1 MVSRHYRIRAYFYM
15 QPKLSVIIPV
25 RSEQLP
31 SDTVIGLTQACKDFP
46 LIEVIVVEGNA
57 LSKQRNL
64 AVERATAPLIYFID
78 DDSCLDSAS
87 LKEAIDYFDNP
98 DVDVVGGPAVTRSD
112 ATFLENCFGEVVS
125 VPLGA
130 WRMRAR
136 TTPVGPPRRIDG
148 DELIFCN
155 LMMRK
160 NRFDQVAGMNE
171 DRYPGEEID
180 LLDKL
185 LSDGAQIYYNPD
197 MKIARPR
204 RSNLSEFTTQ
214 FYSYGQGRGERIFK
228 NFKSKDFV
236 FLLPSFFAAY
246 LFSLLFLCNSITIL
260 PLLLY
265 IVLCLING
273 LLIVGR
279 TGSIPTGTVSSFLF
293 LPLHLSYGLGFMSGM
308 VRSLS
313 RRMNRD
319 ITVRSVRIVE
329 LAYGKGLNLSD
340 QRE

>member
-1 MVSRHYRIRAYFYM
+1 M

-25 RSEQLP
+25 RSDQLP
-31 SDTVIGLTQACKDFP
+31 SDTVMGITQACKDFP

-87 LKEAIDYFDNP
+87 LKEAINYFDNP

-112 ATFLENCFGEVVS
+112 AAFLENCFGEVVS

-136 TTPVGPPRRIDG
+136 TTPVGPPRKIDG

-171 DRYPGEEID
+171 ARYPGEEID

-185 LSDGAQIYYNPD
+185 LSDGAQIHYNPE

-204 RSNLSEFTTQ
+204 RSNLSEFTAQ
-214 FYSYGQGRGERIFK
+214 FFTYGKGRGERIFK
-228 NFKSKDFV
+228 NFKTKDFV
-236 FLLPSFFAAY
+236 FLLPTLFTAY
-246 LFSLLFLCNSITIL
+246 LFSLLFFCNAITMV

-265 IVLCLING
+265 ALLCLLNG

-279 TGSIPTGTVSSFLF
+279 TGSIPTGFVSTFLF
-293 LPLHLSYGLGFMSGM
+293 LPLHLSYGIGLTAGLL
-308 VRSLS
+308 RSLS
-313 RRMNRD
+313 RRMNRN
-319 ITVRSVRIVE
+319 ITVRSVKIVE
-329 LAYGKGLNLSD
+329 IVYGKGLNLSD

>member
-1 MVSRHYRIRAYFYM
+1 M

-31 SDTVIGLTQACKDFP
+31 TDTVVGLTQACKDFP

-64 AVERATAPLIYFID
+64 AVAKATAPLIYFID

-87 LKEAIDYFDNP
+87 LKEAINYFDNP
-98 DVDVVGGPAVTRSD
+98 EVDVVGGPAVTRSD
-112 ATFLENCFGEVVS
+112 AAFLENCFGEVVS

-130 WRMRAR
+130 WHMRAR
-136 TTPVGPPRRIDG
+136 TTPVGVPRKIDG

-160 NRFDQVAGMNE
+160 SRFDDVAGMNE

-185 LSDGAQIYYNPD
+185 LAGGAQIYYNPE

-204 RSNLSEFTTQ
+204 RSNLAEFTAQ
-214 FYSYGQGRGERIFK
+214 FYIYGHGRGERILK
-228 NFKSKDFV
+228 NFKNKDFL
-236 FLLPSFFAAY
+236 FLLPSIFSAY
-246 LFSLLFLCNSITIL
+246 LISLLFVCNSITIL
-260 PLLLY
+260 PLFLY
-265 IVLCLING
+265 AFLCLING
-273 LLIVGR
+273 IFIIGR
-279 TGSIPTGTVSSFLF
+279 TGSVMTGIVSAFLF
-293 LPLHLSYGLGFMSGM
+293 MPLHLSYGFGFVAGIN
-308 VRSLS
+308 RSLF

-319 ITVRSVRIVE
+319 ISVRSVRIIE
-329 LAYGKGLNLSD
+329 LAYGKGLSLSD

>member
-1 MVSRHYRIRAYFYM
+1 M

-31 SDTVIGLTQACKDFP
+31 SATVIALTQACKDFP

-57 LSKQRNL
+57 LSKQRNE
-64 AVERATAPLIYFID
+64 AVARASAPLIYFID

-87 LKEAIDYFDNP
+87 LKEAISYFDNP
-98 DVDVVGGPAVTRSD
+98 DIDVVGGPAVTRSD
-112 ATFLENCFGEVVS
+112 AAFLENCFGEVVS

-136 TTPVGPPRRIDG
+136 TTPVGPPRKVDG

-160 NRFDQVAGMNE
+160 NRFDEVAGMNE

-185 LSDGAQIYYNPD
+185 ISRGAQIYYNPN

-204 RSNLSEFTTQ
+204 RSTLVEFTSQ
-214 FYSYGQGRGERIFK
+214 FYIYGHGRGERIFK

-236 FLLPSFFAAY
+236 FLVPSLFAAY
-246 LFSLLFLCNSITIL
+246 LITLCFFCNPITIL

-265 IVLCLING
+265 SFLCLVNG
-273 LLIVGR
+273 ILIVAR
-279 TGSIPTGTVSSFLF
+279 TGSALTGTVSAFLF
-293 LPLHLSYGLGFMSGM
+293 LPLHLSYGVGM
-308 VRSLS
+308 VAGMSRSLFL
-313 RRMNRD
+313 RMNRD
-319 ITVRSVRIVE
+319 ISVRSVRIIE
-329 LAYGKGLNLSD
+329 LAYGKGLSLSD

>member
-1 MVSRHYRIRAYFYM
+1 MRAYYYM

-31 SDTVIGLTQACKDFP
+31 SDTVIGITQACKDFP

-87 LKEAIDYFDNP
+87 LKEAINYFDNP

-112 ATFLENCFGEVVS
+112 AAFLENCFGEVVS

-136 TTPVGPPRRIDG
+136 TTPVGPPRKIDG

-171 DRYPGEEID
+171 ERYPGEEID

-185 LSDGAQIYYNPD
+185 LSDGAQIHYNPD

-204 RSNLSEFTTQ
+204 RSNLAEFNSQ
-214 FYSYGQGRGERIFK
+214 FFTYGQGRGERIFK
-228 NFKSKDFV
+228 SFKTKDLV
-236 FLLPSFFAAY
+236 FLVPSIFTIYLLLLP
-246 LFSLLFLCNSITIL
+246 FLCNSITIL

-265 IVLCLING
+265 AFLCLING

-279 TGSIPTGTVSSFLF
+279 TGSIATGIVSTFLF
-293 LPLHLSYGLGFMSGM
+293 LPLHTSYGFGLMSGM
-308 VRSLS
+308 LRSLS
-313 RRMNRD
+313 RRMNRN
-319 ITVRSVRIVE
+319 ISVRSVRIVE
-329 LAYGKGLNLSD
+329 LVYGNGFNLSD